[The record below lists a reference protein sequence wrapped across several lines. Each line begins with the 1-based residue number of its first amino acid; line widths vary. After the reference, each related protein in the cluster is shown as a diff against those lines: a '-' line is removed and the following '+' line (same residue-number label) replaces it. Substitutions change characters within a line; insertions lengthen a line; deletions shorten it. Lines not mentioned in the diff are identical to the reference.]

1 MYFFLTTKI
10 LLDVT
15 KVTSLRGVDKCMS
28 VLYSILN
35 EHTHQLNITHFASQL
50 LTFFLLIFLFN
61 YLFIFLIAFEDLYI
75 LFFFN

>member
-15 KVTSLRGVDKCMS
+15 KATSLRGVDKCMS

-50 LTFFLLIFLFN
+50 LAFFLINFFIQ
-61 YLFIFLIAFEDLYI
+61 LFIY
-75 LFFFN
+75 FFNSF